1 MNGDV
6 QQDEEWDQRKDQAKA
21 SEEARIQRRDNEKRW
36 KVKRKWIHHN
46 KYYINYKSTNLSERI
61 LWEIEFIHLR

>member
-21 SEEARIQRRDNEKRW
+21 SEEARIQRRDNEK
-36 KVKRKWIHHN
+36 KQKQKAIEEMKSKKKMDTSQQVL
-46 KYYINYKSTNLSERI
+46 YKL
-61 LWEIEFIHLR
+61 